1 MKVIYIVTIK
11 IPNGLDTYLNTFYF
25 STWEAAKKFV
35 IREYKKA
42 RNCYIMEANNYS
54 IDEIKKIFNDEGVI
68 YDFCECEEAE
78 IDRKGAYVSL

>member
-11 IPNGLDTYLNTFYF
+11 IPNSLDNYLNTFYF
-25 STWEAAKKFV
+25 STREAAKKFV

-42 RNCYIMEANNYS
+42 RDCYIMEANNYS
-54 IDEIKKIFNDEGVI
+54 IDEVKEIFNDEGVI

-78 IDRKGAYVSL
+78 IDSKGAHVFL